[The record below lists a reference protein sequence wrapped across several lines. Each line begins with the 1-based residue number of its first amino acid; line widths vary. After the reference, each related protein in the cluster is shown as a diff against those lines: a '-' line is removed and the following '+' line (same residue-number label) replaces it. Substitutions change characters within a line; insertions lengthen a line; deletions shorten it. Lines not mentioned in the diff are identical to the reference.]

1 MFGMREFVMKT
12 ITDLTRVKPKH
23 EIRELALG
31 WYSKGVLTEDDIA
44 TIEGMLPSYG
54 STLEEAQATR
64 QALNKQALADWLSS
78 NPLKWKDGRTY
89 GITLEDQVEM
99 GLAKD
104 KIDVKTALG
113 KEIVVKWHDQKKQC
127 HEMSLQDFLLLCDEI
142 GDIVSKAVEHQESI
156 KASIY
161 AAQSVES
168 VKAIPID
175 YSNVIQENE
184 GIDDVG

>member
-1 MFGMREFVMKT
+1 MFDIREFVMKSL
-12 ITDLTRVKPKH
+12 TDAANVEPAYKV
-23 EIRELALG
+23 RETAAA
-31 WYSKGVLTEDDIA
+31 WHSKGILTEDDLA
-44 TIEGMLPSYG
+44 VVDGLLPSYG
-54 STLEEAQATR
+54 TTLEEAQATR

-161 AAQSVES
+161 AAQSVEA

-175 YSNVIQENE
+175 YSTVGQEDD